1 MQTKKTLTRDS
12 IKHDLLALNAAKRR
26 FNLIFISILFFI
38 GAVAG
43 AMSLL
48 GILLTNS
55 ANLPGKITLGVLL
68 SFFVCFMV
76 WYTLWSL
83 FSRLSEKKM
92 IENGEFDIT
101 VMTVRDK
108 DTRGIGKIR
117 MGRPTA
123 HFLYFDDSK
132 IVEVESTE
140 YNDISCGDELYVVSY
155 KKNKK
160 LRKVYSADRYRLHE

>member
-1 MQTKKTLTRDS
+1 MQTKKILTRDS
-12 IKHDLLALNAAKRR
+12 IKHDLLALNAAERR
-26 FNLIFISILFFI
+26 FDLIFISVLFFI

-43 AMSLL
+43 ALSLF
-48 GILLTNS
+48 GIVLTNT
-55 ANLPGKITLGVLL
+55 ADLPEKIIIGVLL
-68 SFFVCFMV
+68 SVFVCFLV

-83 FSRLSEKKM
+83 FTRLSEKKM
-92 IENGEFDIT
+92 IENGEFDIA

-108 DTRGIGKIR
+108 STKEGVGARMRG
-117 MGRPTA
+117 PTKYW
-123 HFLYFDDSK
+123 LRFDDNK
-132 IVEVESTE
+132 EVEVESTE